1 MNNKENLIKSSL
13 NFLKNNEKV
22 VLITGTNQYEK
33 HKTIIKLLN
42 EYCPNSKIL
51 FRTNLMSNIYN
62 ESFLGWTRCM
72 KKGIKSGQNVEIS
85 KNIYQIDSFN
95 TKQTWN
101 RTDDEFD
108 YAIVYPIDA
117 CIRDKSLEKVL
128 KNLLDEKDIKKI
140 FLISW
145 TDSIKYDY
153 EKFSNY
159 YCERIIYDAL
169 EENPKYHNRVLK
181 KY

>member
-1 MNNKENLIKSSL
+1 
-13 NFLKNNEKV
+13 
-22 VLITGTNQYEK
+22 
-33 HKTIIKLLN
+33 
-42 EYCPNSKIL
+42 
-51 FRTNLMSNIYN
+51 
-62 ESFLGWTRCM
+62 M